1 MYQTGKGTPYWRN
14 YGSNTT
20 VKRQICTRQEKGL
33 PIGEIMAQIQQLNV
47 KFVPDRKR
55 VPIGEIMA
63 QIQQLSTN
71 WAETSQ
77 KSRLNSQLFGKINSL
92 NIRILVRK

>member
-1 MYQTGKGTPYWRN
+1 
-14 YGSNTT
+14 
-20 VKRQICTRQEKGL
+20 
-33 PIGEIMAQIQQLNV
+33 MAQIQQLSA
-47 KFVPDRKR
+47 KFIPDRKR

-63 QIQQLSTN
+63 QIQQLSAKFVPDRKRVPIGEIMAQVQQLSAN
-71 WAETSQ
+71 WTKTSR